1 MIGDIGMKTNLY
13 IICGYTDMRR
23 SIVGLCTFIKEMLH
37 TEPDGMSA

>member
-23 SIVGLCTFIKEMLH
+23 HKGDAPYRARWHVPAE
-37 TEPDGMSA
+37 